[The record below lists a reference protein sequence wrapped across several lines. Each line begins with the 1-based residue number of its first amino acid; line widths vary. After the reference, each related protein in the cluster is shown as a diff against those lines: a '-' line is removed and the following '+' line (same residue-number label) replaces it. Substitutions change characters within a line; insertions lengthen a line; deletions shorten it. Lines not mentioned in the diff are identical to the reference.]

1 MTPLYLAS
9 YYGHLDIVKYLIKKG
24 ANPNLKTWYQTATT
38 MASLGGHSDVVDYLK
53 EFAPLDP

>member
-24 ANPNLKTWYQTATT
+24 ANPNLNIGNETATR